1 MKMLKIGK
9 EKTLK
14 GLTHEGR
21 GYSSLK
27 RILLKYFREIVIR
40 VINLIT
46 HLKTRM
52 EEHQHSI
59 IKILLKGNL

>member
-9 EKTLK
+9 AKRLK

-21 GYSSLK
+21 GEISLI
-27 RILLKYFREIVIR
+27 RILLKDFKEIIIR

-46 HLKTRM
+46 HLKTKM
-52 EEHQHSI
+52 QEQQHST
-59 IKILLKGNL
+59 IKILVKGNH